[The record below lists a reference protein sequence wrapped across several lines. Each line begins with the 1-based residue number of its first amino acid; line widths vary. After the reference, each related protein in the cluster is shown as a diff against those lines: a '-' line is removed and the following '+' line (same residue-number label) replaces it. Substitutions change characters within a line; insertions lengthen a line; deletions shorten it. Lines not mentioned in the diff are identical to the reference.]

1 MPSEPEAISK
11 SATQSPAQSWWA
23 SQKDNLQV
31 VVIALILA
39 FLLRTFIIE
48 PRFIPSGSM
57 EPTLQVGDRI
67 VVEKISYRWNPPQRG
82 QIIVFYPPFA
92 DQDGEPKAY
101 IKRIVG
107 LPGDRLNIHDGK
119 VFLNDKALTEPY
131 IAEEIAYILPNPALG
146 IKEITVP
153 PNQLW
158 VMGDNRNNSN
168 DSHVWGFLPQSNIV
182 GRAIFRF
189 FPLDRYFGLLPQPQY
204 PNVRAPMSNPSS

>member
-1 MPSEPEAISK
+1 MSSEPEAVTK
-11 SATQSPAQSWWA
+11 SPTQSQPQSWWA
-23 SQKDNLQV
+23 AQKDNLQV
-31 VVIALILA
+31 VAIALVLA

-82 QIIVFYPPFA
+82 QIIVFYPPFG
-92 DQDGEPKAY
+92 DPDGEPKAY
-101 IKRIVG
+101 IKRIIG

-119 VFLNDKALTEPY
+119 LFLNGKVRTEPY
-131 IAEEIAYILPNPALG
+131 IAEAMAYVLPNPTLG
-146 IKEITVP
+146 IQELTVP

-189 FPLDRYFGLLPQPQY
+189 FPFNQFGFLPKD
-204 PNVRAPMSNPSS
+204 